1 MPQSVLILSPR
12 ASARAFLTRA
22 LGGHFVVLPAAN
34 REEALCLMRGRPG
47 CRVALYEMGPDASGE
62 LATVR
67 ELKALRPCIAVIAL
81 LRSPCGD
88 ALPLPVRQG
97 LCSAV
102 CTLPMRGS
110 ALQEEIR
117 RLLRDAPAPRANR
130 HAGILT
136 REEIDFLL
144 GRGDAFADA
153 ACQPAQ

>member
-1 MPQSVLILSPR
+1 MPRSVLILSPR
-12 ASARAFLTRA
+12 ASARVFLTRA
-22 LGGHFVVLPAAN
+22 LGSHFAVLPAAN
-34 REEALCLMRGRPG
+34 REEALCLMRERPG
-47 CRVALYEMGPDASGE
+47 CRVALCEMGPDASGE

-67 ELKALRPCIAVIAL
+67 ELKALRPCIAVVAL
-81 LRSPCGD
+81 LRQPCGD

-102 CTLPMRGS
+102 CTLPMRAS

-117 RLLRDAPAPRANR
+117 HLLRDAPAPRANR

-144 GRGDAFADA
+144 GRGDAFANA
-153 ACQPAQ
+153 SCQPAQ

>member
-22 LGGHFVVLPAAN
+22 LGGSFAVLPAAN
-34 REEALCLMRGRPG
+34 REEALCLMRERPG
-47 CRVALYEMGPDASGE
+47 CRVALCEMGADAAGE
-62 LATVR
+62 LATVQD
-67 ELKALRPCIAVIAL
+67 LKTLRPGLAVVAL
-81 LRSPCGD
+81 LRQPCGD
-88 ALPLPVRQG
+88 TLPLPVRQG

-102 CTLPMRGS
+102 CTLPMRAS

-117 RLLRDAPAPRANR
+117 HLLRDAPAPRAKR
-130 HAGILT
+130 HVGILT

>member
-12 ASARAFLTRA
+12 ASARAFLARA
-22 LGGHFVVLPAAN
+22 LGVHFAVLPAAN
-34 REEALCLMRGRPG
+34 REEALCLMRERPG
-47 CRVALYEMGPDASGE
+47 CRVALCEMGPDASGE

-81 LRSPCGD
+81 LRQPCGD

-102 CTLPMRGS
+102 CTLPMRAS
-110 ALQEEIR
+110 ALQDEIR

-144 GRGDAFADA
+144 GRGDAFANA
-153 ACQPAQ
+153 SCQPAQ